1 MDITKILG
9 YGLSGLCF
17 LLFVLS
23 FRLISQEQKQTA
35 PRKPI
40 MQIIVFFMVLAL
52 ISTISVG
59 WLGIV
64 QMNKNEQLADL
75 NKNLYQRQ
83 ELQEDN
89 IKGDEIIHALDT
101 LPKAPLNA
109 QVKKATLVAKATEF
123 KAESD
128 TLVQQLADLDPE
140 QLEKAKKENEKI
152 VKIVSAIQAVP
163 VNDTLQF
170 RKLKNEL
177 ILHNERIKGI
187 RKDAIDKQAKKFD
200 MKEMRRKE

>member
-64 QMNKNEQLADL
+64 QMNKNDELAAL
-75 NKNLYQRQ
+75 NKNLYKRQ
-83 ELQEDN
+83 ELQNDN
-89 IKGDEIIHALDT
+89 VKGDEIIHTLDT
-101 LPKAPLNA
+101 LPRAPMNLQA
-109 QVKKATLVAKATEF
+109 KKATLVAKASEF

-140 QLEKAKKENEKI
+140 QVGKAREEQDKI
-152 VKIVSAIQAVP
+152 SKLVTTLQAIP
-163 VNDTLQF
+163 VTDTLQF
-170 RKLKNEL
+170 RKIKNEL
-177 ILHNERIKGI
+177 TLHNERVKEI
-187 RKDAIDKQAKKFD
+187 RKDAIERQVEKFD
-200 MKEMRRKE
+200 MKALRKSQ